1 MPYSLH
7 ANNSR
12 MNKRK
17 FEEIEAEC
25 TDTDSTEYDNDDDCV
40 QLDEGDNGKKKEPD
54 TTEEA
59 PKKKF
64 RINAK
69 QLALTYSRCPISKQE
84 VYSQLH
90 QKLGAPTEYLVV
102 QEDHKVMSIQDKR
115 AVMRQNY
122 DQLNARCNALEL
134 LMTKI
139 KRS

>member
-1 MPYSLH
+1 
-7 ANNSR
+7 

-17 FEEIEAEC
+17 FEDIEAEC
-25 TDTDSTEYDNDDDCV
+25 TDTDSDEYESTTDHDLEEAV
-40 QLDEGDNGKKKEPD
+40 QDELDGEKRDKGKEKEPD
-54 TTEEA
+54 VAEP
-59 PKKKF
+59 PKKAF

-69 QLALTYSRCPISKQE
+69 QLSLTYSRCPISKQE

-90 QKLGAPTEYLVV
+90 KKLGPPTEYLVV
-102 QEDHKVMSIQDKR
+102 QEDHKVISIQDKR

>member
-1 MPYSLH
+1 MPTH
-7 ANNSR
+7 RN

-17 FEEIEAEC
+17 FEDLEAEC
-25 TDTDSTEYDNDDDCV
+25 TDTSSDEYNETDAELEEAV
-40 QLDEGDNGKKKEPD
+40 QDELDGEKGKEKEPD
-54 TTEEA
+54 VTEP

-69 QLALTYSRCPISKQE
+69 QLSLTYSRCPISKEE

-90 QKLGAPTEYLVV
+90 KKLGPPTEYLVV

-115 AVMRQNY
+115 AIMRQNY
-122 DQLNARCNALEL
+122 DQLNARCDYIER

-139 KRS
+139 KYA